1 MCMGEKYV
9 TVAVEKYKVLFGK
22 TSYTWEDNIKLDLK
36 KLIYEGAE
44 QIYRY
49 N

>member
-1 MCMGEKYV
+1 MGQKYV
-9 TVAVEKYKVLFGK
+9 TVTVEKYKGFLGK

-36 KLIYEGAE
+36 KLIYGGVE

-49 N
+49 S